1 MRFSHRMDGLPP
13 YLFAEIERKVAE
25 KKKAGVDVIS
35 LGIGDPDTPTPAH
48 IVEEMQRQI
57 ADPANH
63 RYPNNRGLD
72 EFRQAVATFYKSRF
86 GVDLDPETEV
96 FPLLG
101 SKEGIAHI
109 CFNFL
114 DAGDV
119 CLGADPGYPVYA
131 GGPVLAG
138 GEPVPL
144 PLRPELGFQPDLA
157 SIPDDIVKRAKM
169 LFVNYPNN
177 PTGAVIENDF
187 FEHLV
192 EFGRRNDICI
202 IHDNAYS
209 EITFDG
215 YVAPSFLET
224 PGAKEAGIEFYSL
237 SKTYNMTG
245 WRLGWA
251 AGATHHTTPLAKVKS
266 FVDTGQFLAS
276 QYAGVAAL
284 ESHGDW
290 LPRNLAVFKER
301 RDAAV
306 AAFRAEDFDVAVPQ
320 ASMYLWVPLPAGVS
334 SLEFQERLMQ
344 EEGVVVLAGKALGDG
359 GEGFFRVSFITS
371 PARLV
376 EAAHRAGRV
385 RRSLTGG

>member
-35 LGIGDPDTPTPAH
+35 LGIGDPDTPTPPH
-48 IVEEMQRQI
+48 IVEEMRRQI
-57 ADPANH
+57 ADPVNH
-63 RYPNNRGLD
+63 RYPNNHGLD
-72 EFRQAVATFYKSRF
+72 EFRESVAGFYKNRF
-86 GVDLDPETEV
+86 GVELDPETEV

-109 CFNFL
+109 CLNFL

-138 GEPVPL
+138 GEPVPM
-144 PLRPELGFQPDLA
+144 PLAPELGFQPDLA
-157 SIPDDIVKRAKM
+157 AIPDDVVSRAKM

-177 PTGAVIENDF
+177 PTGAVVENDF

-192 EFGRRNDICI
+192 EFGRRNEICI

-224 PGAKEAGIEFYSL
+224 PGAKDVGIEFYSL

-245 WRLGWA
+245 WRIGA
-251 AGATHHTTPLAKVKS
+251 AVGNAEVIESLWRLKTN
-266 FVDTGQFLAS
+266 VDSGMFQALQRTAAFAINSS
-276 QYAGVAAL
+276 QQCVRDMCDIYQ
-284 ESHGDW
+284 
-290 LPRNLAVFKER
+290 RR
-301 RDAAV
+301 RDLVVGTLAEIGIRV
-306 AAFRAEDFDVAVPQ
+306 APPKGTI
-320 ASMYLWVPLPAGVS
+320 YIWVPVPDGYTSADFADMVLDKCA
-334 SLEFQERLMQ
+334 
-344 EEGVVVLAGKALGDG
+344 VVVPPGSGYG
-359 GEGFFRVSFITS
+359 PSGEGF
-371 PARLV
+371 
-376 EAAHRAGRV
+376 V
-385 RRSLTGG
+385 RISLTAPDDRIAEALARIKDNL